1 MEFEW
6 DERKRRTNLAKHGI
20 DFEAAK
26 LMFEGTFIEREDRR
40 RGYGERRIVAYG
52 EASGVVLCVVYT
64 RREDRLR
71 IISVRRARRDE
82 RKDYHAATSAR
93 RTT

>member
-1 MEFEW
+1 
-6 DERKRRTNLAKHGI
+6 
-20 DFEAAK
+20 
-26 LMFEGTFIEREDRR
+26 
-40 RGYGERRIVAYG
+40 VAYG

-82 RKDYHAATSAR
+82 RKDYYAATSTRVA
-93 RTT
+93 T

>member
-6 DERKRRTNLAKHGI
+6 DERKRRTNLTRHGI
-20 DFEAAK
+20 DFETAK
-26 LMFEGTFIEREDRR
+26 LIFEGTSIEQEDRR
-40 RGYGERRIVAYG
+40 RGYGEGRIVAYG
-52 EASGVVLCVVYT
+52 ETSGVVLCVVYT

-82 RKDYHAATSAR
+82 RKDYYGATSTRGA
-93 RTT
+93 T